1 MRSNSLFGSTKTKIS
16 FKSFAKQIERD
27 LKKGR
32 REKLKKAGQHVQKAI
47 KEKVKTKR
55 ISQPG
60 EPPGR
65 FSGNLYKGIGYQVK
79 PEDEEVLV
87 GARPPAYHA
96 HLLEFGTEQRTVE
109 KTGKDAGKV
118 EARPFIFPTFEEE
131 KEEVKRILSEEWLD

>member
-1 MRSNSLFGSTKTKIS
+1 MALKNQVVI
-16 FKSFAKQIERD
+16 KSFAKQIERD

-32 REKLKKAGQHVQKAI
+32 REKLKKAGQHVRKKIRGKI
-47 KEKVKTKR
+47 KHKR

-65 FSGNLYKGIGYQVK
+65 YSGNLYKGIRYEVR
-79 PEDEEVLV
+79 EEEALV
-87 GARPPAYHA
+87 GAAPPAYHA
-96 HLLEFGTEQRTVE
+96 HLLEFGTEKRTVG